1 METKQDYLQF
11 KNDILKD
18 IRNLDKKI
26 SEQIKKKM
34 IYMIQLLKI

>member
-26 SEQIKKKM
+26 TEQIKKKNDL
-34 IYMIQLLKI
+34 YD

>member
-26 SEQIKKKM
+26 SEQIKKKN
-34 IYMIQLLKI
+34 ILIFIS